1 MDQPQ
6 IIVSD
11 VIEPEVAH
19 VLSAGLSAFND
30 QATGINDRQALAV
43 TIRDPET
50 QQVLGGMTGRTSL
63 GLLFL
68 DLFYLPES
76 LRGSGL
82 GSRLLQACEDEGRR
96 RGCRSAVLYTLSFQ
110 APGFYEKHGWQR
122 FGEVPCLPEGSSR
135 VFMSKA
141 LYRAAEPIQM

>member
-1 MDQPQ
+1 MDRTL
-6 IIVSD
+6 IVVSD
-11 VIEPEVAH
+11 IIEPEVEQ

-30 QATGINDRQALAV
+30 QMTGINDRQSLAV
-43 TIRDPET
+43 TVRDPQT
-50 QQVLGGMTGRTSL
+50 HQVLGGITGRTSL

-82 GSRLLQACEDEGRR
+82 GSRLLKAYEDEGRR

-110 APGFYEKHGWQR
+110 APEFYEKHGWQR
-122 FGEVPCLPEGSSR
+122 FGEVPCDPPGTSR

-141 LYRAAEPIQM
+141 L